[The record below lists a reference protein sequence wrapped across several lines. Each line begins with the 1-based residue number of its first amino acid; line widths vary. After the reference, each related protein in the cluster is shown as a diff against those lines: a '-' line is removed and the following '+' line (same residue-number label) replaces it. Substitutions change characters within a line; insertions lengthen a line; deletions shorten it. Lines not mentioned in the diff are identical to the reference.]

1 MKQKTL
7 TQAALLYMKSE
18 IKDWLDNIYLE
29 GQTFTLEKGIQQAF
43 KAGAKYQEEK
53 EKIVSSCLQEA
64 AKEFLEKHPSDY
76 IGEVHT
82 EEAFLAGA
90 EWQSKQNSL

>member
-1 MKQKTL
+1 MRQTL
-7 TQAALLYMKSE
+7 EQAAFSYMKSE

-29 GQTFTLEKGIQQAF
+29 GQNFTLEKGIQQAF

-53 EKIVSSCLQEA
+53 EKIVSSCLKKA
-64 AKEFLEKHPSDY
+64 VKEFLEEHPSDY

-82 EEAFLAGA
+82 EEAFLSGA
-90 EWQSKQNSL
+90 EWQKEQST